1 MRLLHVGGGASI
13 LADRI
18 VAVVLPDSEPIR
30 RQHRKARKEGYLIDL
45 CRGRKIRA
53 VLYLDTGQLAIVP
66 LTPETVS
73 HRLAQ
78 L

>member
-1 MRLLHVGGGASI
+1 MKLLQIGRGAAI

-18 VAVVLPDSEPIR
+18 VAVVLPDSDPIR
-30 RQHRKARKEGYLIDL
+30 RAHRIARKEGYLIDM

-53 VLYLDTGQLAIVP
+53 VLYLDTGQIAIVP
-66 LTPETVS
+66 LTPETIS
-73 HRLAQ
+73 QRLAQ